1 MFKPL
6 SLFIGLRYTAAKRKN
21 NFISFI
27 SVVSIGGIALGIMT
41 MIVVLSVMNG
51 FQKEVRERSLA
62 MAYDN
67 KIVNLDGKGIA
78 DWQKLDDIALKN
90 PNVIAGAPY
99 NNGQGLLTANG
110 VMRPLQIQGIDP
122 QYESKVSG
130 IADKIT
136 ADFIQPADFNI
147 LKSGEFGII
156 LGTDLALNLGVNV
169 GDYVSLITP
178 EVNVTAAGMIP
189 RVKRMKVVGVF
200 RLGMYEYDSSI
211 GIMNINDAGK
221 LFRVPEGNVLG
232 IRLKLKDPLKARET
246 GLEIVNAINEDDI
259 VIFSWVDEFA
269 SLFKMIE
276 IEKISMFVIMSL
288 IIAVA
293 VFNVVSTLVMVVTD
307 KRPEIAILR
316 TLGMSP
322 KQIMAIFM
330 VQGVIIGFFGV
341 LIGII
346 LGLLIAFNV
355 NSIVKSIESFLGKT
369 IFEPSVYPISEI
381 PSIVMASDVSIISII
396 AFLLASLATLYP
408 AWKAAR
414 TQPAEALRYD

>member
-27 SVVSIGGIALGIMT
+27 SIVSIGGIALGIMT

-122 QYESKVSG
+122 QYESQVSG

-136 ADFIQPADFNI
+136 ADFIQPANFNI

-381 PSIVMASDVSIISII
+381 PSIVMVSDVAIISII